1 MFNMQLGAQDF
12 LCAKGNNK
20 MAAALSVYLAV
31 SVTKKSNHTFE
42 LGMWN
47 VYGD

>member
-12 LCAKGNNK
+12 LCVKENNK
-20 MAAALSVYLAV
+20 IADELNVHLAV
-31 SVTKKSNHTFE
+31 SVTKKNNQTFE

-47 VYGD
+47 FYGD